1 MIRPMW
7 RGDVRM
13 GAVIVANA
21 SLASVPAFGE
31 AQIKPRRPNCAKAN
45 SGLFDSAKNFDEATF
60 GGSKCVEH
68 AISSFLR
75 VIRRSR
81 RSLQ

>member
-1 MIRPMW
+1 MMRPMW

-31 AQIKPRRPNCAKAN
+31 AQIKPRRPICAK
-45 SGLFDSAKNFDEATF
+45 
-60 GGSKCVEH
+60 
-68 AISSFLR
+68 
-75 VIRRSR
+75 
-81 RSLQ
+81 